1 MRRRNVLTAGGSALS
16 VSLTAG
22 CLETLRRE
30 DAWREL
36 VVDPPEGV
44 YVPPHVDEM
53 LPYAK
58 TTAAGR
64 ELSLLGSRPHSFWVV
79 TGAERSRA
87 DVRSRHALHL
97 MVVVR
102 DAETGVI
109 LPAPVTVRIRRG
121 RASDDG
127 ERIDQRDL
135 WPMLSQRMGPHY
147 GDNVPLD
154 GDGTYTATVR
164 VGPPSAA
171 PTGSLAGDFGTT
183 TVDLEFE
190 YEAAAIDALERRLI
204 DADEG
209 RGESDALAPMADHAG
224 GEHGRGR
231 DSDGERTE
239 SAELA
244 LDRDGVTRLGSETSD
259 DIAYVAAFVED
270 DARNAAGTDAPALA
284 VTTRTAYN
292 RYALPFASLTATIS
306 TDGDRI
312 AGGPLEGT
320 IDPRHGHHYRTP
332 VDPNT
337 IERGDTLSI
346 TLETPPQMARHEG
359 YETAFLES
367 TTVRLPLDTR

>member
-1 MRRRNVLTAGGSALS
+1 MRRRDALAAGGSALS

-36 VVDPPEGV
+36 VVDPPDGV

-53 LPYAK
+53 LPYAR
-58 TTAAGR
+58 TTAARR
-64 ELSLLGSRPHSFWVV
+64 ELSLLGSRPHSFWTVA
-79 TGAERSRA
+79 GAERSRA

-109 LPAPVTVRIRRG
+109 HPAPVTVRIRSG
-121 RASDDG
+121 GTSDDG
-127 ERIDQRDL
+127 EQIDQRDL

-147 GDNVPLD
+147 GDNVSLD
-154 GDGTYTATVR
+154 GDGTYTATIR
-164 VGPPSAA
+164 VGPTSAD
-171 PTGSLAGDFGTT
+171 PIGSLAGDFGTT

-209 RGESDALAPMADHAG
+209 RGESDALEPMGDHDGDA
-224 GEHGRGR
+224 RGR
-231 DSDGERTE
+231 DHG

-244 LDRDGVTRLGSETSD
+244 FDHEGATRLGSETSD
-259 DIAYVAAFVED
+259 DIVYVAALVED
-270 DARNAAGTDAPALA
+270 DARTAAETDVPALA
-284 VTTRTAYN
+284 VTARTAYN

-312 AGGPLEGT
+312 AGESLDGT
-320 IDPRHGHHYRTP
+320 IGPRHGHHYRTP
-332 VDPNT
+332 VDPDT
-337 IERGDTLSI
+337 LERGDTLSI
-346 TLETPPQMARHEG
+346 GLETPPQMARHEG
-359 YETAFLES
+359 YETAFLEP
-367 TTVRLPLDTR
+367 TTVRLPLDRR

>member
-1 MRRRNVLTAGGSALS
+1 MRRRDALAAGGSALS

-36 VVDPPEGV
+36 VVDPPDGV

-53 LPYAK
+53 LPYARM
-58 TTAAGR
+58 TAAGC
-64 ELSLLGSRPHSFWVV
+64 ELSLLGSRPHSFWIVAG
-79 TGAERSRA
+79 TERSRA

-154 GDGTYTATVR
+154 GDGTYTATVQ
-164 VGPPSAA
+164 VGPPSVA
-171 PTGSLAGDFGTT
+171 PTGSFAGEFGTT

-209 RGESDALAPMADHAG
+209 RGESDALEPMGDHTGDA
-224 GEHGRGR
+224 RGHDR
-231 DSDGERTE
+231 D

-244 LDRDGVTRLGSETSD
+244 FDREGVTRIGSETSD
-259 DIAYVAAFVED
+259 DIVYVAALVED
-270 DARNAAGTDAPALA
+270 DVRNAAETKIPALA
-284 VTTRTAYN
+284 VTARTAYN

-320 IDPRHGHHYRTP
+320 IDPRYGHHYRTP
-332 VDPNT
+332 VDPDT
-337 IERGDTLSI
+337 LERGDTLSI
-346 TLETPPQMARHEG
+346 GLETPPQMARHEG
-359 YETAFLES
+359 YETAFLEPA
-367 TTVRLPLDTR
+367 TVRLPLDAR